1 MSRPERPG
9 MPTTP
14 KSPGRGSA
22 TVALLGH
29 VLEACVEKCALLG
42 VVRGR
47 AVSARMP
54 GPETAATF
62 SDLDVADADRALADP
77 FVSVVGLTVA
87 APAARVGVGHDAS
100 VVGRAAVS
108 ACAVASW
115 AARSSCNSRGLAASV
130 TPGQCAARSPMLGA
144 NP

>member
-47 AVSARMP
+47 AASARVP
-54 GPETAATF
+54 GPETAASF
-62 SDLDVADADRALADP
+62 SDLDVADACRALADP
-77 FVSVVGLTVA
+77 FVRVVGLTVA
-87 APAARVGVGHDAS
+87 APGARVGVGQDAS

-108 ACAVASW
+108 ACAVGSW
-115 AARSSCNSRGLAASV
+115 EARSS
-130 TPGQCAARSPMLGA
+130 
-144 NP
+144 